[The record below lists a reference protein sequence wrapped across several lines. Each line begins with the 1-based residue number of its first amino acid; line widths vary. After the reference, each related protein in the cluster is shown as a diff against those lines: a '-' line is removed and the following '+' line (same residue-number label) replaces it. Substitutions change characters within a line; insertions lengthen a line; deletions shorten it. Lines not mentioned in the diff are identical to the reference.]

1 MRRLADPHNIA
12 PQPRARNP
20 CQVSHAHGLATIR
33 FRSPLLTESLLFSL
47 PTGTE
52 MFHFP
57 AFPPH
62 RLSIH
67 RRVTAHNHGRVSPF
81 GHPRINARLAT
92 PRGITQPPTSFI
104 GSSVPRHPP
113 CALNNN
119 THNQLDEQKAQHTT
133 TQHGSMQNKEDT
145 RVHYAVLKHHTH
157 HHQRRTHRSTPPAAC
172 QSSKGMT
179 PQTPNTATNQAP
191 QPPAP
196 PPGTNTQPATITP
209 HGVGQP
215 SSDPRIHPDST
226 IIK

>member
-157 HHQRRTHRSTPPAAC
+157 HHQRRTQSHTTSSMPVIQGHDAPDTQHRDKPSTP
-172 QSSKGMT
+172 T
-179 PQTPNTATNQAP
+179 
-191 QPPAP
+191 
-196 PPGTNTQPATITP
+196 PGTTTRHKHHNQRSSPHTAWGSHPAIRAST
-209 HGVGQP
+209 
-215 SSDPRIHPDST
+215 RIQQ
-226 IIK
+226 